1 MTEIRARPK
10 NEGVKERL
18 DPEVDRVV
26 ALPNIARKRRR
37 RYGGALLGGSALLL
51 LLGGLGTGAWRHYQ
65 AELEVAATAQQSR
78 TFVPDVRVAAVRASD
93 SKITVTL
100 PATTTAFEAANIF
113 ARTSG
118 YIEKRY
124 VDIGD
129 RVKAGALLAD
139 ITAPELDHQITQAKA
154 TLAQNQAT
162 LQQTQA
168 SRELA
173 QVTNARD
180 SKLVKQGWLTLQQ
193 GDNDR
198 LTLQAQQAAV
208 GVAQSNI
215 AAQEAQIRILEQ
227 EKAYQRVVAPFD
239 GVITQRNIDN
249 GSLVTSGST
258 FMFTLMHPDVI
269 RTQVFVPQ
277 DEAFGLGPGVDAV
290 VRVPEIPDRTFPG
303 KVTRIA
309 TALQPGSRTLL
320 TEIDVPNPDG
330 ALSPG
335 IYCTVELFIP
345 RKTPSMIIPA
355 DAVVFDQNG
364 LHVAVVEN
372 GTAHLQKITIARD
385 FGTEVEVHDGVKPGD
400 QVILNPMV
408 NLAEGS
414 KVAVRKSRRQA
425 RSARRKNRDATL
437 AVHGSHPAVRLQRQ
451 PGAGLHHGHHSHGPF
466 IDARDDR
473 DFPAQW
479 PEPVLGDDPA
489 GRSRHDAGAGAA
501 GFRPYDAGNGRDLF
515 HTNRANRAW
524 NSGSAS
530 YFHVGNGRHN
540 RNDAIGFRGTDDISS
555 TSGLFH
561 VHNG

>member
-1 MTEIRARPK
+1 MTEIRVQPK
-10 NEGVKERL
+10 NEEVQDRH
-18 DPEVDRVV
+18 DPKADRVV
-26 ALPNIARKRRR
+26 TLPSAVPKRRSR
-37 RYGGALLGGSALLL
+37 RGGVLFGASTLLL
-51 LLGGLGTGAWRHYQ
+51 LAGGLALGGWRHYQ
-65 AELEVAATAQQSR
+65 TELEVAATSQQSR
-78 TFVPDVRVAAVRASD
+78 ALVPDVRVATVRASD
-93 SKITVTL
+93 SKISVTL

-113 ARTSG
+113 ARTNG

-129 RVKAGALLAD
+129 RVKAGALLV
-139 ITAPELDHQITQAKA
+139 
-154 TLAQNQAT
+154 
-162 LQQTQA
+162 QQTQA

-173 QVTNARD
+173 EVTNGRD

-208 GVAQSNI
+208 AVAQSNI
-215 AAQEAQIRILEQ
+215 AAQEAQIRVLEQ

-258 FMFTLMHPDVI
+258 FMFTLMHPNVI

-277 DEAFGLGPGVDAV
+277 DEAFGLGPGVEAV
-290 VRVPEIPDRTFPG
+290 VRVPEIPDRSFPG

-309 TALQPGSRTLL
+309 SALQPGSRTLL

-364 LHVAVVEN
+364 LHVAVVKN
-372 GTAHLQKITIARD
+372 GAAHLQKITIARD

-400 QVILNPMV
+400 QVILNPMI

-414 KVAVRKSRRQA
+414 KVAARKPQ
-425 RSARRKNRDATL
+425 
-437 AVHGSHPAVRLQRQ
+437 
-451 PGAGLHHGHHSHGPF
+451 
-466 IDARDDR
+466 
-473 DFPAQW
+473 
-479 PEPVLGDDPA
+479 
-489 GRSRHDAGAGAA
+489 
-501 GFRPYDAGNGRDLF
+501 
-515 HTNRANRAW
+515 
-524 NSGSAS
+524 
-530 YFHVGNGRHN
+530 
-540 RNDAIGFRGTDDISS
+540 
-555 TSGLFH
+555 TS
-561 VHNG
+561 

>member
-1 MTEIRARPK
+1 MTEIRVQPK
-10 NEGVKERL
+10 SENVEDRV
-18 DPEVDRVV
+18 DPQTDRVV
-26 ALPNIARKRRR
+26 ALPNGRRQGR
-37 RYGGALLGGSALLL
+37 HRYGGVLVGGSALLL
-51 LLGGLGTGAWRHYQ
+51 LLGGLGIGGWRHYQ
-65 AELEVAATAQQSR
+65 AGVEVAATAQQSR
-78 TFVPDVRVAAVRASD
+78 TFVPNVRVAAVRASD
-93 SKITVTL
+93 SKITVSL

-129 RVKAGALLAD
+129 RVKAGALLVD
-139 ITAPELDHQITQAKA
+139 ITAPELDHQIVQAKA

-162 LQQTQA
+162 LRQTQA
-168 SRELA
+168 SQELA

-215 AAQEAQIRILEQ
+215 EAQEAQIRILGQ

-277 DEAFGLGPGVDAV
+277 DQAFGVGPGVDAV
-290 VRVPEIPDRTFPG
+290 VRVPEIPNRTFPG

-309 TALQPGSRTLL
+309 NALQPGSRTLL
-320 TEIDVPNPDG
+320 TEIDVPNPDW

-335 IYCTVELFIP
+335 IYCTVELHIP

-364 LHVAVVEN
+364 VHVAVVEN
-372 GTAHLQKITIARD
+372 GTVHLQKITIARD
-385 FGTEVEVHDGVKPGD
+385 FGTEVEVHDGVKLSD
-400 QVILNPMV
+400 QVILNPMLG
-408 NLAEGS
+408 LANGG
-414 KVAVRKSRRQA
+414 KVTVR
-425 RSARRKNRDATL
+425 
-437 AVHGSHPAVRLQRQ
+437 
-451 PGAGLHHGHHSHGPF
+451 
-466 IDARDDR
+466 
-473 DFPAQW
+473 
-479 PEPVLGDDPA
+479 
-489 GRSRHDAGAGAA
+489 
-501 GFRPYDAGNGRDLF
+501 
-515 HTNRANRAW
+515 
-524 NSGSAS
+524 
-530 YFHVGNGRHN
+530 
-540 RNDAIGFRGTDDISS
+540 TDKPQ
-555 TSGLFH
+555 TS
-561 VHNG
+561 

>member
-1 MTEIRARPK
+1 MTEIHVLPK
-10 NEGVKERL
+10 KEGGQDRT
-18 DPEVDRVV
+18 DPETDRVV
-26 ALPNIARKRRR
+26 ALPKAAPPRRRR
-37 RYGGALLGGSALLL
+37 RYGGALLGAAALLL
-51 LLGGLGTGAWRHYQ
+51 LVGGLGIGGWRHYQ
-65 AELEVAATAQQSR
+65 GRLALAATARQGR
-78 TFVPDVRVAAVRASD
+78 TAVPDVNVAVVRASD
-93 SKITVTL
+93 SKINVTL

-113 ARTSG
+113 ARASG

-139 ITAPELDHQITQAKA
+139 ITAPELDHQISQAEA
-154 TLAQNQAT
+154 TLTQDQAA
-162 LQQTQA
+162 LKQTQA
-168 SRELA
+168 SRDLA
-173 QVTNARD
+173 QVTYARD
-180 SKLVKQGWLTLQQ
+180 SDLVKKGWLTLQQ

-208 GVAQSNI
+208 GVALSNI
-215 AAQEAQIRILEQ
+215 AAQEAQIRILQQ

-277 DEAFGLGPGVDAV
+277 DEAFGVGPGVDAV
-290 VRVPEIPDRTFPG
+290 VRVPEIPDRPFPG

-330 ALSPG
+330 ALNPG

-345 RKTPSMIIPA
+345 RKTPSMIVPA

-385 FGTEVEVHDGVKPGD
+385 FGKEVEVHDGVKPGD

-408 NLAEGS
+408 DLADGS
-414 KVAVRKSRRQA
+414 KVAARSVRKTR
-425 RSARRKNRDATL
+425 
-437 AVHGSHPAVRLQRQ
+437 
-451 PGAGLHHGHHSHGPF
+451 
-466 IDARDDR
+466 
-473 DFPAQW
+473 
-479 PEPVLGDDPA
+479 
-489 GRSRHDAGAGAA
+489 
-501 GFRPYDAGNGRDLF
+501 
-515 HTNRANRAW
+515 
-524 NSGSAS
+524 
-530 YFHVGNGRHN
+530 
-540 RNDAIGFRGTDDISS
+540 
-555 TSGLFH
+555 TS
-561 VHNG
+561 

>member
-1 MTEIRARPK
+1 MTEIRVRPK
-10 NEGVKERL
+10 IDGVQDRS
-18 DPEVDRVV
+18 DPERDRIV
-26 ALPNIARKRRR
+26 ALSGVAPSRRR
-37 RYGGALLGGSALLL
+37 RYGGSLLGATALLL
-51 LLGGLGTGAWRHYQ
+51 LVGGLGLGGWRHYQ
-65 AELEVAATAQQSR
+65 AELDVAAAAQQSR
-78 TFVPDVRVAAVRASD
+78 TLVPDVRVGIVRASD
-93 SKITVTL
+93 SKISVTL

-118 YIEKRY
+118 YVEKRY

-129 RVKAGALLAD
+129 KVKAGTLLAD
-139 ITAPELDHQITQAKA
+139 ITAPELDHQITQAQA
-154 TLAQNQAT
+154 TLAQDQAT

-168 SRELA
+168 SRDLA
-173 QVTNARD
+173 EVTNGRD

-215 AAQEAQIRILEQ
+215 AAQEAQIRILGQ

-277 DEAFGLGPGVDAV
+277 DEAFGLGSGVDAV

-309 TALQPGSRTLL
+309 SALQPGSRTLL

-335 IYCTVELFIP
+335 IYCTVELLIP

-364 LHVAVVEN
+364 LHVAVVEH
-372 GTAHLQKITIARD
+372 GAARLQKITIARD
-385 FGTEVEVHDGVKPGD
+385 FGKEVEVRDGVRPGD
-400 QVILNPMV
+400 RVILNPMV
-408 NLAEGS
+408 NLTEGS
-414 KVAVRKSRRQA
+414 KVAVRK
-425 RSARRKNRDATL
+425 T
-437 AVHGSHPAVRLQRQ
+437 P
-451 PGAGLHHGHHSHGPF
+451 
-466 IDARDDR
+466 
-473 DFPAQW
+473 
-479 PEPVLGDDPA
+479 
-489 GRSRHDAGAGAA
+489 
-501 GFRPYDAGNGRDLF
+501 
-515 HTNRANRAW
+515 
-524 NSGSAS
+524 
-530 YFHVGNGRHN
+530 
-540 RNDAIGFRGTDDISS
+540 
-555 TSGLFH
+555 TS
-561 VHNG
+561 

>member
-1 MTEIRARPK
+1 MTEIRVQPK
-10 NEGVKERL
+10 NENVEDRV
-18 DPEVDRVV
+18 DPEADRVV
-26 ALPNIARKRRR
+26 ALPNRERKGRR
-37 RYGGALLGGSALLL
+37 RYGGVLFGGSALLL
-51 LLGGLGTGAWRHYQ
+51 LLGSLGIGGWRHYQ
-65 AELEVAATAQQSR
+65 ASLEVAATMQQSR
-78 TFVPDVRVAAVRASD
+78 TFVPNVRVAAVRASD
-93 SKITVTL
+93 SKITVSL

-129 RVKAGALLAD
+129 RVKAGALLVD

-168 SRELA
+168 SHELA

-215 AAQEAQIRILEQ
+215 EAQEAQIRVLGQ
-227 EKAYQRVVAPFD
+227 AKAYQRVVAPFD
-239 GVITQRNIDN
+239 GVITQRSIDN

-277 DEAFGLGPGVDAV
+277 DQAFGVEAGVDAV
-290 VRVPEIPDRTFPG
+290 VRVPEIPNRTFPG

-309 TALQPGSRTLL
+309 NALQPGSRTLL
-320 TEIDVPNPDG
+320 TEIDVPNPDW

-335 IYCTVELFIP
+335 IYCTVELYIP

-372 GTAHLQKITIARD
+372 GTVRFQKIAIARD

-414 KVAVRKSRRQA
+414 KVAVR
-425 RSARRKNRDATL
+425 
-437 AVHGSHPAVRLQRQ
+437 
-451 PGAGLHHGHHSHGPF
+451 
-466 IDARDDR
+466 
-473 DFPAQW
+473 
-479 PEPVLGDDPA
+479 
-489 GRSRHDAGAGAA
+489 
-501 GFRPYDAGNGRDLF
+501 
-515 HTNRANRAW
+515 
-524 NSGSAS
+524 
-530 YFHVGNGRHN
+530 
-540 RNDAIGFRGTDDISS
+540 TDKPQ
-555 TSGLFH
+555 TS
-561 VHNG
+561 

>member
-1 MTEIRARPK
+1 MSEMHVIPK
-10 NEGVKERL
+10 KESVEDRL
-18 DPEVDRVV
+18 DPDTDRVI
-26 ALPNIARKRRR
+26 ALPNPAGKRRR
-37 RYGGALLGGSALLL
+37 GYGGTLLGAGALLL
-51 LLGGLGTGAWRHYQ
+51 LLGGLAIGGWRHYQ
-65 AELEVAATAQQSR
+65 AELGVAATLQQSR
-78 TFVPDVRVAAVRASD
+78 TLVPDVRVAAVRASD
-93 SKITVTL
+93 SKISVTL

-154 TLAQNQAT
+154 TLTQDQAT

-180 SKLVKQGWLTLQQ
+180 SNLVRQGWLTLQQ

-227 EKAYQRVVAPFD
+227 EKAYQHVVAPFD

-258 FMFTLMHPDVI
+258 FMYTLMHSDVI

-277 DEAFGLGPGVDAV
+277 DAAFGLGPGVDAV
-290 VRVPEIPDRTFPG
+290 VRVPEIPNRTFPG

-345 RKTPSMIIPA
+345 RKTPSMMIPA

-372 GTAHLQKITIARD
+372 GAAHLQKITIARD
-385 FGTEVEVHDGVKPGD
+385 LGTEVEVHDGVKPGD
-400 QVILNPMV
+400 QVILNPVV
-408 NLAEGS
+408 NLVEGT
-414 KVAVRKSRRQA
+414 KVAVRSV
-425 RSARRKNRDATL
+425 RKA
-437 AVHGSHPAVRLQRQ
+437 P
-451 PGAGLHHGHHSHGPF
+451 
-466 IDARDDR
+466 
-473 DFPAQW
+473 
-479 PEPVLGDDPA
+479 
-489 GRSRHDAGAGAA
+489 
-501 GFRPYDAGNGRDLF
+501 
-515 HTNRANRAW
+515 
-524 NSGSAS
+524 
-530 YFHVGNGRHN
+530 
-540 RNDAIGFRGTDDISS
+540 
-555 TSGLFH
+555 TS
-561 VHNG
+561 

>member
-1 MTEIRARPK
+1 MSEVRERPK
-10 NEGVKERL
+10 KEDVQDQP
-18 DPEVDRVV
+18 DPQIDRVV
-26 ALPNIARKRRR
+26 ELPKDGRKRRR
-37 RYGGALLGGSALLL
+37 RFRGALLGGGTLLL
-51 LLGGLGTGAWRHYQ
+51 LVGGLGIGGWRHYQ
-65 AELEVAATAQQSR
+65 AELAVAATAQQSR
-78 TFVPDVRVAAVRASD
+78 TLVPDVRVASVRAAD
-93 SKITVTL
+93 SQITISL
-100 PATTTAFEAANIF
+100 PATTLAFEAANVF

-139 ITAPELDHQITQAKA
+139 ITAPELDHQIAQAKA
-154 TLAQNQAT
+154 TLTQNQAT

-168 SRELA
+168 SRDLA
-173 QVTNARD
+173 DVTNGRD

-198 LTLQAQQAAV
+198 LTLAAQQAAV
-208 GVAQSNI
+208 RVAQSNI

-249 GSLVTSGST
+249 GSLVQSGST

-269 RTQVFVPQ
+269 RTQVYVPQ

-290 VRVPEIPDRTFPG
+290 VRVPEIPGRTFPG

-309 TALQPGSRTLL
+309 SALQPGSRTLL

-335 IYCTVELFIP
+335 IYCTIELFIP
-345 RKTPSMIIPA
+345 RKTPSMIIPS
-355 DAVVFDQNG
+355 DAVVFDRDG

-372 GTAHLQKITIARD
+372 GSAHLKKIAIVRD

-408 NLAEGS
+408 NLVEGS
-414 KVAVRKSRRQA
+414 KVAVRK
-425 RSARRKNRDATL
+425 
-437 AVHGSHPAVRLQRQ
+437 
-451 PGAGLHHGHHSHGPF
+451 
-466 IDARDDR
+466 
-473 DFPAQW
+473 AQT
-479 PEPVLGDDPA
+479 G
-489 GRSRHDAGAGAA
+489 
-501 GFRPYDAGNGRDLF
+501 
-515 HTNRANRAW
+515 
-524 NSGSAS
+524 
-530 YFHVGNGRHN
+530 
-540 RNDAIGFRGTDDISS
+540 
-555 TSGLFH
+555 
-561 VHNG
+561 

>member
-1 MTEIRARPK
+1 MSEVRERPK
-10 NEGVKERL
+10 NEDVQDQP
-18 DPEVDRVV
+18 DPQIDRVV
-26 ALPNIARKRRR
+26 ELPKDGRKRRR
-37 RYGGALLGGSALLL
+37 RYRGALLGGGALLL
-51 LLGGLGTGAWRHYQ
+51 LAGGLGIGGWRHYQ
-65 AELEVAATAQQSR
+65 AELAVTATAQQSR
-78 TFVPDVRVAAVRASD
+78 TLVPDVRVASVRAAD
-93 SKITVTL
+93 SQITISL
-100 PATTTAFEAANIF
+100 PATTLAFEAANVF

-139 ITAPELDHQITQAKA
+139 ITAPELDHQIAQAKA
-154 TLAQNQAT
+154 TLAQDQAS

-168 SRELA
+168 SRDLA
-173 QVTNARD
+173 DVTNGRD

-198 LTLQAQQAAV
+198 LTLAAQKAAV

-249 GSLVTSGST
+249 GSLVQSGST

-269 RTQVFVPQ
+269 RTQVYVPQ

-309 TALQPGSRTLL
+309 SALQPGSRTLL

-335 IYCTVELFIP
+335 IYCTIELFIP
-345 RKTPSMIIPA
+345 RKTPSMIIPS
-355 DAVVFDQNG
+355 DAVVFDRDG

-372 GTAHLQKITIARD
+372 GSAHLRKIAIVRD

-408 NLAEGS
+408 HLVEGS
-414 KVAVRKSRRQA
+414 KVAVRK
-425 RSARRKNRDATL
+425 
-437 AVHGSHPAVRLQRQ
+437 
-451 PGAGLHHGHHSHGPF
+451 
-466 IDARDDR
+466 
-473 DFPAQW
+473 AQT
-479 PEPVLGDDPA
+479 G
-489 GRSRHDAGAGAA
+489 
-501 GFRPYDAGNGRDLF
+501 
-515 HTNRANRAW
+515 
-524 NSGSAS
+524 
-530 YFHVGNGRHN
+530 
-540 RNDAIGFRGTDDISS
+540 
-555 TSGLFH
+555 
-561 VHNG
+561 

>member
-1 MTEIRARPK
+1 MTEIRVQPK
-10 NEGVKERL
+10 NENVE
-18 DPEVDRVV
+18 DSVDSVADRVV
-26 ALPNIARKRRR
+26 ALPNRERKGRLG
-37 RYGGALLGGSALLL
+37 YGSALFGGSALLL
-51 LLGGLGTGAWRHYQ
+51 LLGALGIGGLRHYQ
-65 AELEVAATAQQSR
+65 AGLEVAATTQQNR

-93 SKITVTL
+93 SKITVSL

-113 ARTSG
+113 ARTNG

-162 LQQTQA
+162 LRQTQA

-173 QVTNARD
+173 EVTNGRD

-215 AAQEAQIRILEQ
+215 EVQEAQIRILGQ

-277 DEAFGLGPGVDAV
+277 DQAFGVGPGVDAV
-290 VRVPEIPDRTFPG
+290 VRVPEIPNRTFPG

-309 TALQPGSRTLL
+309 NALQPGSRTLL
-320 TEIDVPNPDG
+320 TEIDVPNPDW

-335 IYCTVELFIP
+335 IYCTVELYIP

-355 DAVVFDQNG
+355 DAVVFDQDG

-372 GTAHLQKITIARD
+372 GTVRLQKITIARD
-385 FGTEVEVHDGVKPGD
+385 FGKEVEVHDGVRPDD
-400 QVILNPMV
+400 QVILNPMIG
-408 NLAEGS
+408 LADGS
-414 KVAVRKSRRQA
+414 RVTVRKSQTTNQI
-425 RSARRKNRDATL
+425 SAA
-437 AVHGSHPAVRLQRQ
+437 
-451 PGAGLHHGHHSHGPF
+451 
-466 IDARDDR
+466 
-473 DFPAQW
+473 
-479 PEPVLGDDPA
+479 E
-489 GRSRHDAGAGAA
+489 
-501 GFRPYDAGNGRDLF
+501 
-515 HTNRANRAW
+515 
-524 NSGSAS
+524 
-530 YFHVGNGRHN
+530 
-540 RNDAIGFRGTDDISS
+540 
-555 TSGLFH
+555 
-561 VHNG
+561 

>member
-1 MTEIRARPK
+1 MTEIHSIPK
-10 NEGVKERL
+10 SENVKDRS
-18 DPEVDRVV
+18 DPKSDRVV
-26 ALPNIARKRRR
+26 ALPNPGRKRRR
-37 RYGGALLGGSALLL
+37 RYGAALFGGSALLL
-51 LLGGLGTGAWRHYQ
+51 LLGGLGVGGWRHYR
-65 AELEVAATAQQSR
+65 AGLEVATTAQQNR
-78 TFVPDVRVAAVRASD
+78 NFVPNVRVAAVRASD
-93 SKITVTL
+93 SKMTVSL

-113 ARTSG
+113 ARTNG

-129 RVKAGALLAD
+129 RVKAGTLLVN
-139 ITAPELDHQITQAKA
+139 ITAPELDHQITQAQA

-173 QVTNARD
+173 EVTNGRD

-215 AAQEAQIRILEQ
+215 AVQQAQIRILEQ
-227 EKAYQRVVAPFD
+227 EKAYQRVSAPFD

-258 FMFTLMHPDVI
+258 FMFTLMHSDVI

-277 DEAFGLGPGVDAV
+277 DEAFGVGPGVEAAI
-290 VRVPEIPDRTFPG
+290 RVPEIPDRTFPG

-330 ALSPG
+330 ALNPG

-364 LHVAVVEN
+364 LHVAVVKN

-408 NLAEGS
+408 NLPEGR
-414 KVAVRKSRRQA
+414 KVAVRKPQ
-425 RSARRKNRDATL
+425 
-437 AVHGSHPAVRLQRQ
+437 
-451 PGAGLHHGHHSHGPF
+451 
-466 IDARDDR
+466 
-473 DFPAQW
+473 
-479 PEPVLGDDPA
+479 
-489 GRSRHDAGAGAA
+489 
-501 GFRPYDAGNGRDLF
+501 
-515 HTNRANRAW
+515 
-524 NSGSAS
+524 
-530 YFHVGNGRHN
+530 
-540 RNDAIGFRGTDDISS
+540 
-555 TSGLFH
+555 TS
-561 VHNG
+561 

>member
-1 MTEIRARPK
+1 MTEIRVRPK
-10 NEGVKERL
+10 DDGGRDRL
-18 DPEVDRVV
+18 DPDSDRVV
-26 ALPNIARKRRR
+26 ALPGAPPMRRR
-37 RYGGALLGGSALLL
+37 RYGGALLGSGALLL
-51 LLGGLGTGAWRHYQ
+51 LLGGLALGGWRHYQ
-65 AELEVAATAQQSR
+65 AAREVAATAEESR
-78 TFVPDVRVAAVRASD
+78 TLVPDVRVAAVRPAD
-93 SKITVTL
+93 GKITVTL

-129 RVKAGALLAD
+129 QVKAGTLLAD

-154 TLAQNQAT
+154 TLAQDQAT

-173 QVTNARD
+173 QRTNARD
-180 SKLVKQGWLTLQQ
+180 SNLVEKGWLTLQQ

-215 AAQEAQIRILEQ
+215 AAQEAQIRVLEQ

-239 GVITQRNIDN
+239 GVITQRAIDN
-249 GSLVTSGST
+249 GSLVQSGST
-258 FMFTLMHPDVI
+258 FMFTLMHANVI

-277 DEAFGLGPGVDAV
+277 DQAFGLGPGVDAV
-290 VRVPEIPDRTFPG
+290 VRVPEIPNRTFPG

-309 TALQPGSRTLL
+309 SALQPGSRTLL

-345 RKTPSMIIPA
+345 RKTPAMIVPA

-372 GTAHLQKITIARD
+372 GVAHMQKITIARD

-414 KVAVRKSRRQA
+414 KVAVR
-425 RSARRKNRDATL
+425 
-437 AVHGSHPAVRLQRQ
+437 
-451 PGAGLHHGHHSHGPF
+451 
-466 IDARDDR
+466 
-473 DFPAQW
+473 
-479 PEPVLGDDPA
+479 
-489 GRSRHDAGAGAA
+489 
-501 GFRPYDAGNGRDLF
+501 
-515 HTNRANRAW
+515 
-524 NSGSAS
+524 
-530 YFHVGNGRHN
+530 
-540 RNDAIGFRGTDDISS
+540 SS
-555 TSGLFH
+555 KMRTS
-561 VHNG
+561 

>member
-1 MTEIRARPK
+1 MTEYHVRPK
-10 NEGVKERL
+10 DEAVQERGG
-18 DPEVDRVV
+18 PETDRVV
-26 ALPNIARKRRR
+26 TLPGVTRRR
-37 RYGGALLGGSALLL
+37 RRLYGGALFGGITLLL
-51 LLGGLGTGAWRHYQ
+51 LVGGVGAGAWRHYQ
-65 AELEVAATAQQSR
+65 AELDVAATALQSR
-78 TFVPDVRVAAVRASD
+78 SLVPDVRVATVRASD
-93 SKITVTL
+93 SKIDVTL

-113 ARTSG
+113 ARTNG

-139 ITAPELDHQITQAKA
+139 ITAPELDHQIAQAKA
-154 TLAQNQAT
+154 TLAQTQAT

-168 SRELA
+168 SRDLA

-180 SKLVKQGWLTLQQ
+180 SKLVTQGWLTLQQ

-215 AAQEAQIRILEQ
+215 AVQEAQIRILEQ

-239 GVITQRNIDN
+239 GVITQRSIDN

-290 VRVPEIPDRTFPG
+290 IRVPEIPDRTFPG

-330 ALSPG
+330 ALNPG
-335 IYCTVELFIP
+335 IYCTVELSVP

-372 GTAHLQKITIARD
+372 GTARLQKITIARD
-385 FGTEVEVHDGVKPGD
+385 FGNEVEVHDGVKPGD
-400 QVILNPMV
+400 RVILNPTI
-408 NLAEGS
+408 NLADGS
-414 KVAVRKSRRQA
+414 KVTARK
-425 RSARRKNRDATL
+425 
-437 AVHGSHPAVRLQRQ
+437 
-451 PGAGLHHGHHSHGPF
+451 
-466 IDARDDR
+466 
-473 DFPAQW
+473 AQ
-479 PEPVLGDDPA
+479 
-489 GRSRHDAGAGAA
+489 
-501 GFRPYDAGNGRDLF
+501 
-515 HTNRANRAW
+515 
-524 NSGSAS
+524 
-530 YFHVGNGRHN
+530 
-540 RNDAIGFRGTDDISS
+540 
-555 TSGLFH
+555 TS
-561 VHNG
+561 